1 MPSVDFHSDSAAP
14 FLVGVGGILSGVL
27 EPQLIVTFLCA
38 ILGSGI
44 GMAFLPA
51 PAPIISR
58 VDLILRLLGNVSY
71 VLISATITMFAM
83 HWLRKLA
90 PGADYPLAFFGS
102 LIFMVYRDL
111 IISGVGKLINR
122 KIDGV

>member
-1 MPSVDFHSDSAAP
+1 MPSIESHAHQTAP

-71 VLISATITMFAM
+71 VLISAVVTMFAM
-83 HWLRKLA
+83 HWLRHLST
-90 PGADYPLAFFGS
+90 GADYPLAFFCS
-102 LIFMVYRDL
+102 LIFMVYRDS
-111 IISGVGKLINR
+111 IISGLGKLINR